1 MAVAVLVLQAL
12 AVQRGAPGGAADQ
25 EAARLHVA
33 GGPGQV
39 ADALEAEH
47 RVVDVERDHRP
58 AVVGVGG
65 AAAIQDD
72 MAPASLMPS
81 CRIWPFLSSR

>member
-12 AVQRGAPGGAADQ
+12 AGQRGAPGGAADQ
-25 EAARLHVA
+25 EAAGLHVA

-47 RVVDVERDHRP
+47 GVEDVEGDH
-58 AVVGVGG
+58 G
-65 AAAIQDD
+65 
-72 MAPASLMPS
+72 
-81 CRIWPFLSSR
+81 SSPWLA